1 MVVLSKSLT
10 IRRTHGQSYHK
21 NCIQGIHDK
30 YVEKQDVLTFT
41 RLFNYAQLKRLTNLR
56 SVSENVS
63 RKKTVQRQVGLKVSV
78 NPSFQESLVIYHLR
92 YSKLSCI
99 I

>member
-1 MVVLSKSLT
+1 KILSKSLT
-10 IRRTHGQSYHK
+10 QRRTHGQSYNK
-21 NCIQGIHDK
+21 NCNQRIHDK
-30 YVEKQDVLTFT
+30 DVEKLDVLTFT
-41 RLFNYAQLKRLTNLR
+41 RLFIYAQLKRLPNLR
-56 SVSENVS
+56 RVSEKVS